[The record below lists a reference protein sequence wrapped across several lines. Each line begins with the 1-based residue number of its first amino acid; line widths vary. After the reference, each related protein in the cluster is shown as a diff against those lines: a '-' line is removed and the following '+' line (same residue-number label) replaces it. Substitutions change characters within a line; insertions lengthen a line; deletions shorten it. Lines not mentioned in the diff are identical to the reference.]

1 MCIRDRFS
9 EVLRKNRSVVDFLHA
24 DYVMVNERLARHYG
38 IRDVYGP
45 EFQKVNVQD
54 SQNRGGV
61 LTSAAVLAMNSD
73 GKESHPLKRGVWMLE
88 RILHDPPPPP
98 PPNVPEVDLTDPR
111 ILQMTL
117 KERLADH
124 RNQSACKSCHA
135 RIDPWGIAFEQYD
148 ALGAFR
154 TKLGNQPV
162 DAKSML
168 FNRQILDGMD
178 GLKRYLL
185 SERQDQ
191 FAGAMV
197 HKMLSYALGRQLTFG
212 DHVEI
217 ERITREFRASED
229 RLGDLVRLIVRSEL
243 FAKLDKGDSIG
254 LK

>member
-1 MCIRDRFS
+1 
-9 EVLRKNRSVVDFLHA
+9 
-24 DYVMVNERLARHYG
+24 
-38 IRDVYGP
+38 
-45 EFQKVNVQD
+45 
-54 SQNRGGV
+54 
-61 LTSAAVLAMNSD
+61 
-73 GKESHPLKRGVWMLE
+73 
-88 RILHDPPPPP
+88 
-98 PPNVPEVDLTDPR
+98 
-111 ILQMTL
+111 
-117 KERLADH
+117 
-124 RNQSACKSCHA
+124 
-135 RIDPWGIAFEQYD
+135 
-148 ALGAFR
+148 
-154 TKLGNQPV
+154 
-162 DAKSML
+162 ML